1 MPLNPDFNTNA
12 FVHCVNFQE
21 RKPSLPP
28 SPKSEGAP
36 TPFIE
41 DCIIGHFNYLILIR
55 DSESRLPVVVGVQ
68 IIQIRVGQSYI
79 KPHLCPGL
87 NASIV

>member
-1 MPLNPDFNTNA
+1 MPLNLDFNTNA
-12 FVHCVNFQE
+12 FVHCVNFQA
-21 RKPSLPP
+21 RKPSLPR

-41 DCIIGHFNYLILIR
+41 DCIIGHFNYLILVR
-55 DSESRLPVVVGVQ
+55 DCVSRLRVCSGDQ
-68 IIQIRVGQSYI
+68 IMQIRVGQSSI

-87 NASIV
+87 KARIV